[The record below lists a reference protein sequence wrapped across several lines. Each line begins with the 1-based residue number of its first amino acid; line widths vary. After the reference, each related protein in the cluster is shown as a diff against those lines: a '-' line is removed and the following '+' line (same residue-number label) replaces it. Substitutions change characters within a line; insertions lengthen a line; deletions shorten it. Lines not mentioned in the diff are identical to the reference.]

1 MTLSRVLKIGEILDE
16 LPLLPNFLLFCTETL
31 VNVTFWRPAVARDLR
46 MSGQNFWPFAVAVTD
61 VW

>member
-16 LPLLPNFLLFCTETL
+16 LHLLPNFLLFRTESL
-31 VNVTFWRPAVARDLR
+31 VNVTFWRPKVARDFC